1 MGMDRRA
8 FLGLAGAGLGGT
20 VLLAACS
27 QIGGNKRVKG
37 PTIGMLQFIDAAPPN
52 SVRKGFMAALAKAG
66 YVEGKSLNVIQKD
79 AAGELANTTLV
90 AKQFVGAPVDLF
102 LAIGTPPLQAAMQV
116 APATLPVVFCYC
128 SNPWG
133 AGAGTPPGGVGQHK
147 PNVVGTV
154 GTNPVGKE
162 LDLARE
168 VDPNLSTVGLIY
180 NPGEPNSEFE
190 AKVLLQEAA
199 RRGIRVETQ
208 PVANSGEVLQA
219 AQALAEDKVGAFVK
233 IGDYATIQAFSSICK
248 VGLERKIPV
257 YSVDPP
263 DIDLPGCLG
272 VIGWSYYDD
281 GFAAGELAVRV
292 LKGESPAKMA
302 FEPLTKT
309 ELLLNRTT
317 AKAIDVTLSEPLL
330 QRANKVVG

>member
-1 MGMDRRA
+1 MGMDRRS

-133 AGAGTPPGGVGQHK
+133 AGAGTPWRCGPTQAKCGGHHWH
-147 PNVVGTV
+147 
-154 GTNPVGKE
+154 
-162 LDLARE
+162 
-168 VDPNLSTVGLIY
+168 
-180 NPGEPNSEFE
+180 
-190 AKVLLQEAA
+190 
-199 RRGIRVETQ
+199 Q
-208 PVANSGEVLQA
+208 PCG
-219 AQALAEDKVGAFVK
+219 
-233 IGDYATIQAFSSICK
+233 
-248 VGLERKIPV
+248 
-257 YSVDPP
+257 
-263 DIDLPGCLG
+263 
-272 VIGWSYYDD
+272 
-281 GFAAGELAVRV
+281 
-292 LKGESPAKMA
+292 
-302 FEPLTKT
+302 
-309 ELLLNRTT
+309 
-317 AKAIDVTLSEPLL
+317 
-330 QRANKVVG
+330 

>member
-1 MGMDRRA
+1 MERRT
-8 FLGLAGAGLGGT
+8 FLGLASVGLSST
-20 VLLAACS
+20 ALLAACS
-27 QIGGNKRVKG
+27 KLGADKKVKG
-37 PTIGMLQFIDAAPPN
+37 PTIGMLQFVDAAPPN

-66 YVEGKSLNVIQKD
+66 YAEGESLNVIQKD

-90 AKQFVGAPVDLF
+90 AKQFVGVPVDLF

-116 APATLPVVFCYC
+116 APSSMPVVFCYC

-133 AGAGTPPGGVGQHK
+133 AGAGTPPGKVGQHK

-154 GTNPVGKE
+154 GTNPVGEE

-168 VDPNLSTVGLIY
+168 VDPNLSSVGLIY

-190 AKVLLQEAA
+190 AKLLAQEAA
-199 RRGIRVETQ
+199 RRGIKLESQ
-208 PVANSGEVLQA
+208 AVANSGEVLQA
-219 AQALAEDKVGAFVK
+219 AQALAAKKIGAFVK

-248 VGLERKIPV
+248 VGLENKIPV

-272 VIGWSYYDD
+272 VIGWSYYED
-281 GFAAGELAVRV
+281 GFAAGEMAVRI
-292 LKGESPAKMA
+292 LKGESPARMN

-309 ELLLNRTT
+309 ELLLNRNT
-317 AKAIDVTLSEPLL
+317 AKAIGVTLPEALL
-330 QRANKVVG
+330 KRANKVVG